1 MREWKRCRMS
11 ATASAREIV
20 LPSGSRAR
28 REMLAA
34 AGLHFT
40 VQAADVDE
48 PAIRARLLKDDASIE
63 PKRIAAVL
71 AAAKAE
77 DVSGKIG
84 GSLIIGAD
92 QVLALGDE
100 LLSKAPYMEAAR
112 AAWRKLRGRT
122 HELHSAVAFAEKG
135 KVTWAHVATARL
147 TMRDFS
153 DAFLDDYLLRAGD
166 RVGQSVG
173 AYELEGIGVQLFDRI
188 EGDYFTILGLPVM
201 PVLAELRVRGIITK

>member
-1 MREWKRCRMS
+1 MS

-20 LPSGSRAR
+20 LASGSRAR

-34 AGLHFT
+34 AGLQFT

-48 PAIRARLLKDDASIE
+48 PAIRARLLKEDASVE
-63 PKRIAAVL
+63 SKRIAAVL

-92 QVLALGDE
+92 QVLGLGDE
-100 LLSKAPYMEAAR
+100 LLSKAPNMEAAR
-112 AAWRKLRGRT
+112 AALRKLRGRT

-166 RVGQSVG
+166 RAGQSVG

-188 EGDYFTILGLPVM
+188 EGDYFTILGLPLM

>member
-1 MREWKRCRMS
+1 MS

-20 LPSGSRAR
+20 LASGSRAR

-48 PAIRARLLKDDASIE
+48 PAIRARLLKDDASVE

-100 LLSKAPYMEAAR
+100 LLSKAPNMEAAR
-112 AAWRKLRGRT
+112 AALRKLRGRT

-188 EGDYFTILGLPVM
+188 EGDYFTILGLPLM

>member
-1 MREWKRCRMS
+1 MS
-11 ATASAREIV
+11 GSAHEIV
-20 LPSGSRAR
+20 LASGSRAR

-34 AGLHFT
+34 AGVHFT

-48 PAIRARLLKDDASIE
+48 PAIRARLMKEDAGIA
-63 PKRIAAVL
+63 PRRIAEVL

-77 DVSGKIG
+77 EVSARRR

-100 LLSKAPYMEAAR
+100 LLSKAPSLEAAR
-112 AAWRKLRGRT
+112 EALRKLRGRT
-122 HELHSAVAFAEKG
+122 HELHSAVAFAESG
-135 KVTWAHVATARL
+135 KVIWAHIGTARL

-166 RVGQSVG
+166 RVGHSVG
-173 AYELEGIGVQLFDRI
+173 AYELEGLGVQLFDKI
-188 EGDYFTILGLPVM
+188 EGDYFTVLGLPLL
-201 PVLAELRVRGIITK
+201 PVLAELRQRGIIAK

>member
-1 MREWKRCRMS
+1 MS

-20 LPSGSRAR
+20 LASGSRAR

-48 PAIRARLLKDDASIE
+48 LAIRARLLKDDASVE

-92 QVLALGDE
+92 QVLALGAE
-100 LLSKAPYMEAAR
+100 LLNKAPNMEAAR
-112 AAWRKLRGRT
+112 AALRKLRGRT

-173 AYELEGIGVQLFDRI
+173 AYELEGVGVQLFDRI
-188 EGDYFTILGLPVM
+188 EGDYFTILGLPLM

>member
-1 MREWKRCRMS
+1 MS
-11 ATASAREIV
+11 ATARLHEIV
-20 LPSGSRAR
+20 LASGSRAR

-34 AGLHFT
+34 AGVHFT

-48 PAIRARLLKDDASIE
+48 PAIRARMLKQDASVE

-77 DVSGKIG
+77 DVSGKVRS
-84 GSLIIGAD
+84 SLIIGAD
-92 QVLALGDE
+92 QVLALGNE
-100 LLSKAPYMEAAR
+100 LLSKAPSIEAAR
-112 AAWRKLRGRT
+112 EALRKLRGRT

-173 AYELEGIGVQLFDRI
+173 GYELEGIGVQLFDHI
-188 EGDYFTILGLPVM
+188 EGDYFTILGLPLM
-201 PVLAELRVRGIITK
+201 AVLGELRSRGIIGQ